1 MTERVNCSNRASVP
15 LSLPPPSLQA
25 GIFFLGGWA
34 GRDPTLVGHQSWPSL
49 CLSLP
54 PCLHTEERTRD
65 YTARRGPSAGH
76 IRHRPC
82 GHLVLNIQPPELSEN
97 PFLWVKPPRWRVPRW
112 QHHRQLL
119 WLHPADE
126 AATGTWSLPAAR
138 AFPVPG
144 AEGRRHSAAFLKPLM
159 LLRHQWAHSS

>member
-25 GIFFLGGWA
+25 GIFFWGGWA

-54 PCLHTEERTRD
+54 PCLHTEERTCD

-112 QHHRQLL
+112 QREQTLSSFQGWLSFGLL
-119 WLHPADE
+119 GSCTPSHPLALFRSPP
-126 AATGTWSLPAAR
+126 ASLAP
-138 AFPVPG
+138 
-144 AEGRRHSAAFLKPLM
+144 SC
-159 LLRHQWAHSS
+159 